1 VKAVYATEIVRRLR
15 DAGFEA
21 FFVGGCVRD
30 MVLGLEPSDYDIATS
45 ARPEEV
51 MHLFRRTEPIGA
63 RFGVVLVIHRGH
75 PFEVATFRSDQAYLD
90 GRRPTGV
97 VFTDAREDVLRRDFT
112 INGLLFDPIEDRVI
126 DYVGG
131 QRDLEARVVR
141 AIGEPRQRFTEDKLR
156 VLRAVRFG
164 ARFGYTI
171 DPATWEAVCRMAPEI
186 DQVSQERIRDEL
198 LRILTDG
205 RAAHGVRLLEESG
218 LARKVLPGWSWNE
231 ELDRALEAMR
241 GSVRADFA
249 TAVLLHQCEVPVVKA
264 LVERLRY
271 SSREIDHIAALV
283 REQPRFRDV
292 EMMSTPALKRFL
304 RTDRFSD
311 HLELYR
317 IRVVAAHAGL
327 DTLDFVRDRLEGWGT
342 ADLFPEPLLSG
353 DDLIKL
359 GFRPGP
365 SFRRILDA
373 VEDEQ
378 LEGRLTTHED
388 AVVFVRGHF
397 V

>member
-1 VKAVYATEIVRRLR
+1 
-15 DAGFEA
+15 
-21 FFVGGCVRD
+21 
-30 MVLGLEPSDYDIATS
+30 
-45 ARPEEV
+45 
-51 MHLFRRTEPIGA
+51 
-63 RFGVVLVIHRGH
+63 
-75 PFEVATFRSDQAYLD
+75 
-90 GRRPTGV
+90 
-97 VFTDAREDVLRRDFT
+97 
-112 INGLLFDPIEDRVI
+112 
-126 DYVGG
+126 
-131 QRDLEARVVR
+131 
-141 AIGEPRQRFTEDKLR
+141 
-156 VLRAVRFG
+156 
-164 ARFGYTI
+164 
-171 DPATWEAVCRMAPEI
+171 
-186 DQVSQERIRDEL
+186 
-198 LRILTDG
+198 
-205 RAAHGVRLLEESG
+205 
-218 LARKVLPGWSWNE
+218 
-231 ELDRALEAMR
+231 
-241 GSVRADFA
+241 
-249 TAVLLHQCEVPVVKA
+249 VKA

-304 RTDRFSD
+304 RTDWFSD

>member
-1 VKAVYATEIVRRLR
+1 MKAVYATEIVRRLR

-21 FFVGGCVRD
+21 YFVGGCVRD

-51 MHLFRRTEPIGA
+51 MRLFPRTEPIGA
-63 RFGVVLVIHRGH
+63 RFGVVLVIHRGQ
-75 PFEVATFRSDQAYLD
+75 PFEVATFRSDDAYLD

-112 INGLLFDPIEDRVI
+112 INGLLFDPLEDRVI

-131 QRDLEARVVR
+131 RQDLEARIVR
-141 AIGEPRQRFTEDKLR
+141 AIGDARERFAEDKLR

-164 ARFGYTI
+164 ARFGYRI
-171 DPATWEAVCRMAPEI
+171 DPATWEAVCLMAPEI
-186 DQVSQERIRDEL
+186 GRVSMERIRDEL
-198 LRILTDG
+198 VRILIEG
-205 RAAHGVRLLEESG
+205 RPADGVRLLEESG
-218 LARKVLPGWSWNE
+218 LAREILPGWSWTE
-231 ELDRALEAMR
+231 ELERALGAMHLP
-241 GSVRADFA
+241 VAADFA
-249 TAVLLHQCEVPVVKA
+249 TAVLLHRCPIAVVGQT
-264 LVERLRY
+264 VGRLRY
-271 SSREIDHIAALV
+271 SNREAAHVVALV
-283 REQPRFRDV
+283 RGQSRFGDV
-292 EMMSTPALKRFL
+292 DVMSTAALKRFL
-304 RTDRFSD
+304 RSPRFED

-317 IRVVAAHAGL
+317 VRSVAAHASF
-327 DTLDFVRDRLEGWGT
+327 DTLDFVRDRLAEWGPE
-342 ADLFPEPLLSG
+342 DLCPKPLISG

-365 SFRRILDA
+365 SFKRILES

-378 LEGRLTTHED
+378 LEGRLVTHED
-388 AVVFVRGHF
+388 ALVFVRSRF